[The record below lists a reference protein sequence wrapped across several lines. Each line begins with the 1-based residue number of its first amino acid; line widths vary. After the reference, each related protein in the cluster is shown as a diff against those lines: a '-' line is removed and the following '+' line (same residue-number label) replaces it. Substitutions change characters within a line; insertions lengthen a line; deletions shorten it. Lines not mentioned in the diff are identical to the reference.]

1 VPLVIKSSTITV
13 LGALNH
19 EYSLLELLK
28 RPKVNYQILSQI
40 ESAQP
45 FLTDTTLISVVE
57 NQINTFQNIGIK
69 FK

>member
-1 VPLVIKSSTITV
+1 

-57 NQINTFQNIGIK
+57 NQILGQIHA
-69 FK
+69 